1 MSAKCYGLFGL
12 ILGLML
18 LAGPIAGGALAAE
31 NQVGTYA
38 GHDMSTMNQ
47 SDQMN
52 GHDMSTMNQADQMN
66 GHDMESMSIHSS
78 GHGGVAK
85 DPNTPP
91 NWPVIYSFGALNLL
105 VIIVASILKPSRA

>member
-31 NQVGTYA
+31 NQSGTHV

-52 GHDMSTMNQADQMN
+52 GHDM
-66 GHDMESMSIHSS
+66 ESMSIHGS
-78 GHGGVAK
+78 GHGGAAE
-85 DPNTPP
+85 DSNTPP
-91 NWPVIYSFGALNLL
+91 NWLVIYSFGVLNLL
-105 VIIVASILKPSRA
+105 VIVAAGILKPSRA